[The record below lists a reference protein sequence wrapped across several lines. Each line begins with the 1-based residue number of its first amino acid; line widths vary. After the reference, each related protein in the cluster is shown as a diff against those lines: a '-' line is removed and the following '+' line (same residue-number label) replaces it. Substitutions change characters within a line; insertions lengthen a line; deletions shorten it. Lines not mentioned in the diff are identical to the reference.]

1 MASTTSPGSSASEPL
16 VPTHTPMSERQQLAL
31 IKRLEKANNNARQN
45 NGDPDS
51 SILASPPRAPLQVV
65 TDANGGCNSFHSSCS
80 SSIASDSPI
89 SNNTPVSTPSLKK
102 ALQSPAVDRL
112 LKKISK
118 KNTKGETPLH
128 TAAIRGSSR
137 LVRQLL
143 QMGADPNAQD
153 NAEWSPLHEACNRG
167 NLSVVK
173 VLTEFG
179 ADLNLKGFG
188 KDSPLHDAARNGHL
202 KVVKF
207 LVRSGANLNAKN
219 AGNRTP
225 REEAEVTRLRIQ
237 DNDELDQTVDYL
249 IDQEDQGNEKSS
261 KASILAEMASE
272 SSDDDTNSDNETEN
286 NDITKFLGLAKSPVV
301 QQALQ
306 SLGCL
311 EGNATEPNSKELLQ
325 QKRNRSSSRKSK
337 ATAENQKVLK
347 NQASTP
353 TKRVLSEPPTKVRL
367 TYENATEEPKVKAP
381 NEKVKAQIEFESPVK
396 KLKLEDQKVEVK
408 QEEIEVSEE
417 KDEDSKKVPPLKI
430 VLANKK
436 AQDAEND
443 TSFNFEYYMKKRKL
457 RPPQTAVVRPL
468 RPPSPVTVEETTVEE
483 PVPDP
488 EDQESKVKVEKK
500 VPLTDI
506 EKYQNIRKA
515 IEVKR
520 KNMFPVYP
528 KPPEGFKDYLMNRKT
543 YLLQENA
550 GERLRSMPIIQPPSS
565 LRGPLRELFVEQ
577 EKARFKM
584 RTKHLV
590 EKEKL
595 VLAVEQEILR
605 VHGRAARAL
614 ANQTVPYSACT
625 ILRDEDIYNPSEL
638 SSKASNPASASTS
651 TSNGSKDGRSRYNG
665 RLFISWL
672 QDVDDKWEKIKE
684 QMVLRHHNEAES
696 LNAVQ
701 KMDWEWKVSEMDEN
715 ELKSTSAQM
724 DDLHIPMVRVSDDF
738 ALSNF

>member
-1 MASTTSPGSSASEPL
+1 MPKRFENVAHFACRYFYSYFDPLSL
-16 VPTHTPMSERQQLAL
+16 VPHFPSSQISHHVSHNEYHFS
-31 IKRLEKANNNARQN
+31 
-45 NGDPDS
+45 DS

-89 SNNTPVSTPSLKK
+89 SNNTPVSTPRLKK

-261 KASILAEMASE
+261 NGISSKASILAEMASE

-311 EGNATEPNSKELLQ
+311 EGNTTEPNSKELLQ

-381 NEKVKAQIEFESPVK
+381 NEKVKAQIEFENPVK

-457 RPPQTAVVRPL
+457 RPPQTAVVRPM

-483 PVPDP
+483 PVLDP

-595 VLAVEQEILR
+595 VLAVEQVSNI
-605 VHGRAARAL
+605 
-614 ANQTVPYSACT
+614 CT
-625 ILRDEDIYNPSEL
+625 IV
-638 SSKASNPASASTS
+638 AS
-651 TSNGSKDGRSRYNG
+651 
-665 RLFISWL
+665 F
-672 QDVDDKWEKIKE
+672 
-684 QMVLRHHNEAES
+684 
-696 LNAVQ
+696 
-701 KMDWEWKVSEMDEN
+701 
-715 ELKSTSAQM
+715 
-724 DDLHIPMVRVSDDF
+724 
-738 ALSNF
+738 

>member
-1 MASTTSPGSSASEPL
+1 MFTFRPTSARLSFEPAWLQAGVFYELSLLAKQIIASYLNFRAKLFSFRSRYFYVDLSLVAHFPSSQISHHVSHNEY
-16 VPTHTPMSERQQLAL
+16 HFS
-31 IKRLEKANNNARQN
+31 
-45 NGDPDS
+45 DS

-80 SSIASDSPI
+80 SSIASDSPL

-272 SSDDDTNSDNETEN
+272 SSDDTNSDDETEN

-311 EGNATEPNSKELLQ
+311 EGNTMEPNSKELLHK
-325 QKRNRSSSRKSK
+325 KRKNRKSK
-337 ATAENQKVLK
+337 ATAENQKVSK

-381 NEKVKAQIEFESPVK
+381 NEKVKAQIELRKIESPVK
-396 KLKLEDQKVEVK
+396 KQKLEDKVDEVK
-408 QEEIEVSEE
+408 QEEKIEVSPEVE
-417 KDEDSKKVPPLKI
+417 KAEDDSKKVPPLKI

-468 RPPSPVTVEETTVEE
+468 RPPSPVTVEEPSVEE
-483 PVPDP
+483 PMLNPD
-488 EDQESKVKVEKK
+488 DQSSKVKVEKK
-500 VPLTDI
+500 APLTDI

-520 KNMFPVYP
+520 KNLFPVYP

-550 GERLRSMPIIQPPSS
+550 GERLRSMPMIQPPSS
-565 LRGPLRELFVEQ
+565 LKGPLRQLFVEQ
-577 EKARFKM
+577 EKARFKL

-595 VLAVEQEILR
+595 VLAVEQVSKNILK
-605 VHGRAARAL
+605 
-614 ANQTVPYSACT
+614 NI
-625 ILRDEDIYNPSEL
+625 IL
-638 SSKASNPASASTS
+638 
-651 TSNGSKDGRSRYNG
+651 
-665 RLFISWL
+665 
-672 QDVDDKWEKIKE
+672 
-684 QMVLRHHNEAES
+684 
-696 LNAVQ
+696 
-701 KMDWEWKVSEMDEN
+701 
-715 ELKSTSAQM
+715 
-724 DDLHIPMVRVSDDF
+724 DF
-738 ALSNF
+738 RN